1 MSAAPT
7 ALEAQT
13 EAVFVVGVS
22 RSGTTLMRS
31 ILEGSSLIAV
41 CNENHFLGHLVGS
54 EGVRQQLRSRFGNGR
69 DDETARH
76 IVDFLYGDLLKG
88 SRLRRASRQWTWTT
102 RHVPRD
108 EMLRRFLATDRSDRA
123 LFDLLLRTY
132 AELRGKTII
141 GEKTPAHV
149 RYVDTLLSWYPRG
162 KIIHLV
168 RDPRGIYVSEVRR
181 RRRTTTSLP
190 YRLLRRLGPLLAP
203 FVAVQTS
210 AAWVESISLLE
221 RNSRRHRD
229 SYLRVKF
236 EDLVGEPEEEVRR
249 ISEFLGVPFE
259 QPMVDRVV
267 VVSHGRNLGAAG
279 FDPQAATRWREDI
292 GPIGRA
298 WFGAWFGK
306 RLRRLGYER

>member
-1 MSAAPT
+1 MTATPT
-7 ALEAQT
+7 EPETPT

-31 ILEGSSLIAV
+31 ILEGSSRIAV

-54 EGVRQQLRSRFGNGR
+54 EGVRQQLRRRFGTGR
-69 DDETARH
+69 DDETARR
-76 IVDFLYGDLLKG
+76 IIDFLYGDLLKG

-132 AELRGKTII
+132 AELRGKEIV

-149 RYVDTLLSWYPRG
+149 RYVDTLLSWYPAG
-162 KIIHLV
+162 KIIHMV

-181 RRRTTTSLP
+181 RGQTATSLP
-190 YRLLRRLGPLLAP
+190 YRLLRRLGLLLAP

-210 AAWVESISLLE
+210 LAWLESISLLE
-221 RNSRRHRD
+221 RNSRRHRG

-236 EDLVGEPEEEVRR
+236 EDLVGQPVEEVKR
-249 ISEFLGVPFE
+249 ICDFLGVPFE
-259 QPMVDRVV
+259 QPMVDQVV

-279 FDPQAATRWREDI
+279 FDPHAASRWRDDI